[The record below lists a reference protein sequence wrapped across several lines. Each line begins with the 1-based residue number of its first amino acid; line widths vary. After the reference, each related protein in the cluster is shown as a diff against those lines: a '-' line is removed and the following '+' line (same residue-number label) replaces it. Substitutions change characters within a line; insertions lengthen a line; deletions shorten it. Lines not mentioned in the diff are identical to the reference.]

1 MCDNAAKTLGS
12 NHLKHND
19 WRLRGTGA
27 NVFSAEKPVARELAP
42 A

>member
-12 NHLKHND
+12 NHLKHID
-19 WRLRGTGA
+19 RRLHGINA
-27 NVFSAEKPVARELAP
+27 NVCSAEKPVARELAP